1 MLKAGLTGVLI
12 SVITHV
18 TAAVWKV
25 EIMKNRDINL
35 KHKGATPLIKNIR
48 GTQTAEMCWLQSFL
62 KLHF

>member
-35 KHKGATPLIKNIR
+35 KHKGATPLIKNTDSR
-48 GTQTAEMCWLQSFL
+48 GELASVF
-62 KLHF
+62 F